1 MLKSILLVND
11 LLISEPLAM
20 GNWKLELGK
29 MAIYM
34 AFPVTSFY
42 VYHQV
47 DWFED
52 DIADMHRKVRTKESM
67 HNKKE
72 LQDCVD
78 MLRSHQDKKFKDE
91 LAKMKT
97 ELVSLEEKS

>member
-1 MLKSILLVND
+1 
-11 LLISEPLAM
+11 
-20 GNWKLELGK
+20 

-52 DIADMHRKVRTKESM
+52 ELTDIHKKVRTKETIENQKM
-67 HNKKE
+67 IE
-72 LQDCVD
+72 ECVT
-78 MLRSHQDKKFKDE
+78 MMRSHGDKKFKAE
-91 LAKMKT
+91 LAKMK
-97 ELVSLEEKS
+97 EEVGILSEKEKD

>member
-1 MLKSILLVND
+1 
-11 LLISEPLAM
+11 M

-52 DIADMHRKVRTKESM
+52 QIEDMHRKVRTKESIA
-67 HNKKE
+67 NKKE
-72 LQDCVD
+72 LQECVE
-78 MLRSHQDKKFKDE
+78 MMRSAQDKKFKDE
-91 LAKMKT
+91 LAKMKS
-97 ELVSLEEKS
+97 ELNSLEDQS

>member
-1 MLKSILLVND
+1 
-11 LLISEPLAM
+11 M

-47 DWFED
+47 DWFEN
-52 DIADMHRKVRTKESM
+52 DIEEMHRKVRTKESIK
-67 HNKKE
+67 NRKE
-72 LQDCVD
+72 LEECVQ
-78 MLRSHQDKKFKDE
+78 MMRSHQDKKFKDE
-91 LAKMKT
+91 LDKMKS
-97 ELVSLEEKS
+97 ELASIEEKN

>member
-1 MLKSILLVND
+1 
-11 LLISEPLAM
+11 M
-20 GNWKLELGK
+20 GNWQLEIAK

-52 DIADMHRKVRTKESM
+52 ELTEIHKKVRTKETIENHKMIEEAVTMMRTHS
-67 HNKKE
+67 
-72 LQDCVD
+72 
-78 MLRSHQDKKFKDE
+78 DKKFKE
-91 LAKMKT
+91 KLAKMK
-97 ELVSLEEKS
+97 EEAGIMAEND